1 MATNSLNTTVAL
13 FFGFL
18 SFLSP
23 CILPLLPGY
32 LSFIAGTDLSNG
44 IRPDKKQT
52 LLNSLFFVLGFGLI
66 FIVFGAAA
74 GSLGQYL
81 TYHRP
86 WLTKL
91 AGLIIIIF
99 GLHTGNIFT
108 INILFRQFKC
118 QAPKLSGR
126 LGAFLLGVC
135 FALGWT
141 PCVGPVL
148 ASILLLAS
156 GSDPARGMLLLT
168 AYTLGLGFPFIL
180 AAMCIGSVHKWLQKT
195 QWLLPYINAVS
206 GALLITMGIL
216 LLTGTWQKLVL
227 LFY

>member
-1 MATNSLNTTVAL
+1 
-13 FFGFL
+13 
-18 SFLSP
+18 
-23 CILPLLPGY
+23 
-32 LSFIAGTDLSNG
+32 
-44 IRPDKKQT
+44 
-52 LLNSLFFVLGFGLI
+52 
-66 FIVFGAAA
+66 
-74 GSLGQYL
+74 
-81 TYHRP
+81 
-86 WLTKL
+86 
-91 AGLIIIIF
+91 
-99 GLHTGNIFT
+99 
-108 INILFRQFKC
+108 
-118 QAPKLSGR
+118 
-126 LGAFLLGVC
+126 
-135 FALGWT
+135 
-141 PCVGPVL
+141 VL